1 MGAYLLKRLALMIPT
16 LIGIITLNFFII
28 QAAPGGP
35 VEQMIAKVEAFDSL
49 GRLGSGGGE
58 VASGAKGSYR
68 GSQGLDEALIKEIER
83 LYGFDKPLL
92 ERYALMMKN
101 FLMFELGESFY
112 RQEKVVD
119 LIIER
124 LPVSVSLGFWS
135 TILIYL
141 ISIPLGIKKA
151 MRHGSAFD
159 GVSSFVVVLGSAI
172 PVFLLAIALVIL
184 LAGGSYWSLFPLRGL
199 VSEDFSELSWGAKIV
214 DYFWH
219 ITLPVLSLT
228 LGGFASLTLLSKNSF
243 LEEIN
248 KQYVLLARAKGASE
262 GRILYRHV
270 FRNAM
275 LVVISTFPAA
285 FIAMFFTGSLLVE
298 VVFSLEGLGLLGFEA
313 TISRDYPVI
322 FGTLYIFTLL
332 GLLATLASDL
342 TYALVDPRIDFK
354 ERA

>member
-35 VEQMIAKVEAFDSL
+35 VEQMIAKVEALDSL

-68 GSQGLDEALIKEIER
+68 GSQGLDEALVKEIER

>member
-35 VEQMIAKVEAFDSL
+35 VEQMIAKVEALDSL

-68 GSQGLDEALIKEIER
+68 GSQGLDEALVKEIER

-199 VSEDFSELSWGAKIV
+199 VSEDFSELSWGAKIL

-285 FIAMFFTGSLLVE
+285 FVAMFFTGSLLVE

-313 TISRDYPVI
+313 TISRDYPLI

>member
-35 VEQMIAKVEAFDSL
+35 VEQMIAKVEALDSL

-151 MRHGSAFD
+151 IRHGSAFD

-184 LAGGSYWSLFPLRGL
+184 LAGGSYWSLLPLRGL